1 MHQWSLREPDACL
14 GGERGFRCGILPHGW
29 VPTPLKG
36 FKKKKFAGGRL
47 SIVKNGEALGV
58 GEKHT

>member
-1 MHQWSLREPDACL
+1 MREPDACL